1 MKKYALVDLSLL
13 FLRLAAAV
21 SFLLGGFILHLAAED
36 RLLFLCKIEEM
47 LVRKRLKRAQIKQFS
62 ASKIQNNL
70 KS

>member
-36 RLLFLCKIEEM
+36 RLLF
-47 LVRKRLKRAQIKQFS
+47 S
-62 ASKIQNNL
+62 QN
-70 KS
+70 